1 MELILFQ
8 KIVFKM
14 KNIFI
19 LFTILIIYNCKAQQ
33 IVPLF
38 NSGEFLYS
46 NNSGKYYKDVDNDF
60 DKFVGT
66 WKWTENNSS
75 FTIILK
81 KITNM
86 YDEEANFYEDF
97 LMGEYQYIEN
107 GIEKVNTLADIN
119 DDSIDP
125 YYHKITFGII
135 LANHYLPQCLDCD
148 VNEHRISMRIEHPN
162 FSQVTGK
169 LIMRHKIEGG
179 IEKIYLKVLDGGMR
193 VLLNETDPKK
203 IDVPLGE
210 YVLIKQ

>member
-1 MELILFQ
+1 
-8 KIVFKM
+8 M
-14 KNIFI
+14 KK
-19 LFTILIIYNCKAQQ
+19 ILIIALTITTVNGMAQQ

-38 NSGEFLYS
+38 GDADIYISNSGH
-46 NNSGKYYKDVDNDF
+46 YYKDVDNDF

-148 VNEHRISMRIEHPN
+148 TNEHRISMEIEHPN
-162 FSQVTGK
+162 FPQITGT
-169 LIMRHKIEGG
+169 LIMRYKNEGG
-179 IEKIYLKVLDGGMR
+179 VEKIYLNILDGQGKFT
-193 VLLNETDPKK
+193 LNEGDPTN
-203 IDVPLGE
+203 IDIPLGD